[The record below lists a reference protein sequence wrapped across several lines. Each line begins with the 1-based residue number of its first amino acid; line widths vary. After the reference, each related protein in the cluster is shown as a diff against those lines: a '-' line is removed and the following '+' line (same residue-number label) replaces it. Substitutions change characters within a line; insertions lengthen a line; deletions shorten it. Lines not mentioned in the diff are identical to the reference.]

1 MIKKAHI
8 GLFISIAS
16 VSFAAILIKLVNAH
30 EAYPLSVAF
39 YRLFFT
45 TLLILPLVV
54 LHRKTREELLTLPR
68 KTLGIMILIGIIL
81 GFHFA
86 FWFTSL
92 TMTSVASSVILVTA
106 HPLLVGPVSHVFLKE
121 RLSKLNAAGILLSV
135 CGVVTLVYGNY
146 EFSSISI
153 DSLLGNLL
161 AMGGGI
167 AAGFYI
173 LGGRTIRKTVSIGTY
188 AFVVYLVGSLVLF
201 CMCWALRSPLD
212 AISTRDYGIIILL
225 ALIPGILGHT
235 LYNWSLKHV
244 RASLASVVLLGEPI
258 GSSLLAIIAPW
269 IRQIPS
275 EFTIL
280 GGGIIFLGI
289 YLTAKNKPESL

>member
-1 MIKKAHI
+1 MIKKPYL

-16 VSFAAILIKLVNAH
+16 VSFAAILIKLVDAH

-39 YRLFFT
+39 YRLLFT
-45 TLLILPLVV
+45 TLLILPVV
-54 LHRKTREELLTLPR
+54 LFHRKTREELLTLPR
-68 KTLGIMILIGIIL
+68 QTLGIMILIGIIL

-146 EFSSISI
+146 ELSSVSL

-161 AMGGGI
+161 AIGGGI

-173 LGGRTIRKTVSIGTY
+173 LGGRKLRKTVSIGTY
-188 AFVVYLVGSLVLF
+188 AFVVYLVGSLVLL
-201 CMCWALRSPLD
+201 CMCWVLRSPLG
-212 AISTRDYGIIILL
+212 AISTRDYGVIVLL

-275 EFTIL
+275 EFTIV
-280 GGGIIFLGI
+280 GGGIILFGI
-289 YLTAKNKPESL
+289 YLTAKNKPG